1 MKKLTIEIL
10 VLFSASCSRLRRN
23 VCRALLQ
30 TKRTHNKV
38 NAKIRHGW
46 CLTCH
51 FAHQRVIWLS
61 PTLHCF
67 IGHDAL
73 CFPCNG
79 NKRNIVTE
87 LPDGTPLAHSLLF
100 SVSFWYARAFTLFP
114 ESHGGSH
121 ILVSILGD
129 KAWANRAK
137 EMYYSLFISFVVLPR
152 PHTQV

>member
-1 MKKLTIEIL
+1 M
-10 VLFSASCSRLRRN
+10 
-23 VCRALLQ
+23 
-30 TKRTHNKV
+30 
-38 NAKIRHGW
+38 
-46 CLTCH
+46 
-51 FAHQRVIWLS
+51 
-61 PTLHCF
+61 
-67 IGHDAL
+67 

-129 KAWANRAK
+129 KAWVNRAK
-137 EMYYSLFISFVVLPR
+137 EMYYSFLLLYYPGLTPRYEFQYIEIGLLGKQTSSGRPQLPGGGS
-152 PHTQV
+152 